1 MKAELAAGDCTRTFP
16 ARELC
21 EREGWRNAKGE
32 PCLASARA
40 ALPKLSS
47 AIGLPLPEARPK
59 GGVSAESLAPSTD
72 FPDSR
77 LSCPLDALDEVG
89 VVPVTDTGKGLE
101 CSMMA
106 THHPGGDAACPG
118 GRIRYCVRSSVYAIA
133 LRTSTAQTCRQI
145 TSSETARQAP
155 LYFRDRADSCA
166 GVVAAWESPSNCP

>member
-47 AIGLPLPEARPK
+47 AIGLPLPEARPM

-89 VVPVTDTGKGLE
+89 
-101 CSMMA
+101 
-106 THHPGGDAACPG
+106 
-118 GRIRYCVRSSVYAIA
+118 
-133 LRTSTAQTCRQI
+133 
-145 TSSETARQAP
+145 
-155 LYFRDRADSCA
+155 
-166 GVVAAWESPSNCP
+166 